1 MRAASTSYTPR
12 KPHDTALYR
21 IVREHLATFVAHTE
35 ATYAAP
41 LPRYVV
47 DAFERYIAC
56 GDFSRGF
63 IRCHC
68 DACAHDVLVPFS
80 CKGRGVCPS
89 CCARRMC
96 NEAASI
102 TDRILP
108 NAPVRQWV
116 LSLPFELRGLAATKP
131 DVLTAL
137 GRIFAEEIARVTKR
151 LADVAGAETG
161 AISFPQRFGGS
172 LNLHVHFHTLA
183 IDGVF
188 EKSDDSVRVHEA
200 PPPEKA
206 DVEDVAKRV
215 RDRALRWLRRHRY
228 LDERAAEERSNEP
241 AAAAP
246 MDDFSRIALAGGDF
260 LSRPFAP
267 SKQDEHAPREKKLGR
282 FAASHHG
289 FDVHC
294 AVRIAADD
302 DEGRERLVRYC
313 ARPPFALDRIEVL
326 KDGRVTYLMKTARRG
341 STHRVMSPVEFLARL
356 AVLIPPPYFPLV
368 RYHGVFAA
376 RSAWRHL
383 VTPKPPASY
392 ARPAKRKPC
401 KDSPDAPVPAKPS
414 PPPPALPPPLSLP
427 RETSPSGTPAPA
439 SALAEPVLSVAPL
452 ARDAVVPVVPVV
464 AAVAPVAPAAD
475 PTVIT
480 VKHWNRLLEGE
491 LFAASS
497 RVDWQLLLHR
507 TFGFDALTCPKCA
520 KKMRILATI
529 IEPAVVRKILR
540 HLGVRADPLPL
551 APARDPTGQTNIDFD
566 AA

>member
-1 MRAASTSYTPR
+1 MPPTATYRPRASQ
-12 KPHDTALYR
+12 DTALHR
-21 IVREHLATFVAHTE
+21 LVREHLATFVAHTE
-35 ATYAAP
+35 AAYAAP
-41 LPRYVV
+41 LPRYVI
-47 DAFERYIAC
+47 DAFERYVAC

-102 TDRILP
+102 TDRVLP
-108 NAPVRQWV
+108 NAPLRQWV
-116 LSLPFELRGLAATKP
+116 LSLPFERRGLAATKP
-131 DVLTAL
+131 DVLTAF
-137 GRIFAEEIARVTKR
+137 GRIFAEEIARATKR
-151 LADVAGAETG
+151 LADVAGSETG

-188 EKSDDSVRVHEA
+188 EKAGDSVRVHEA

-215 RDRALRWLRRHRY
+215 HDRALRWLRRHRY
-228 LDERAAEERSNEP
+228 LDERAAEDRSNET
-241 AAAAP
+241 AASTP

-260 LSRPFAP
+260 LARPFAP
-267 SKQDEHAPREKKLGR
+267 PLRGEHEPLEKKLGR

-313 ARPPFALDRIEVL
+313 ARPPFALDRIEQL

-356 AVLIPPPYFPLV
+356 AILIPPPYFPLV

-376 RSAWRHL
+376 RSAWRPL

-401 KDSPDAPVPAKPS
+401 KDSLDAPDAAAPPAPRPLSPS
-414 PPPPALPPPLSLP
+414 QPPPRATPPTAPTSSAPALIQPAPGAPPLAGRL
-427 RETSPSGTPAPA
+427 G
-439 SALAEPVLSVAPL
+439 
-452 ARDAVVPVVPVV
+452 VPVVV
-464 AAVAPVAPAAD
+464 D

-480 VKHWNRLLEGE
+480 TKHWARLLDGQ
-491 LFAASS
+491 LFASAS
-497 RVDWQLLLHR
+497 RIDWQLLLQR
-507 TFGFDALTCPKCA
+507 TFGFDALTCPTCSKR
-520 KKMRILATI
+520 MRVLATI
-529 IEPAVVRKILR
+529 LEPDVVRKILR

-551 APARDPTGQTNIDFD
+551 APARNPTGQTNFDFD